1 MPARKICRVP
11 PKDEPAAISRCACG
25 CGYDILQPMTNTIHE
40 NLFRR
45 ARKAIPG
52 GVNSPVRAFN
62 GVGGTPVFVESG
74 RGARI
79 RTADG
84 RTLTDYCCSWG
95 AMILGHAHP
104 VISRAV
110 AAQARTGT
118 TFGIATPGEVA
129 FAERLCALVPGL
141 DRVRAVNSG
150 TEAVMTAIRLAR
162 GVTGRNLVVKFD
174 GCYHGHSDAMLVKS
188 GSGVLTMGASSSAG
202 VTPGAVAD
210 TMVVP
215 YNDLEAV
222 TTAFNRHGKA
232 IAAVIVEPVAGN
244 MGLVPPARG
253 FLKGLRALTAK
264 YGALLICDEVI
275 NGFRFGFSSYSALY
289 GGVTP
294 DLITLGKVIG
304 GGLPLAA
311 IGGKAKWMRQ
321 LAPDG
326 PVYQAGTLSGNPLAV
341 AAGLATLDVLER
353 EMPYARMAELGSAL
367 AVGTSTIAAEHGLPV
382 TCQSFNGVFT
392 LFCTEKPVTCLAD
405 ARTSDTKLYAKLF
418 HGLLDRGIYVAPSQ
432 FECNFISAAHTAHDI
447 DMFLSVFDAV
457 CRSLS

>member
-1 MPARKICRVP
+1 MM
-11 PKDEPAAISRCACG
+11 E
-25 CGYDILQPMTNTIHE
+25 HE
-40 NLFRR
+40 TLFRR

-62 GVGGTPVFVESG
+62 AVGGTPIFVEKG
-74 RGARI
+74 KGAKI

-84 RTLTDYCCSWG
+84 RILTDYCCSWG

-104 VISRAV
+104 AVSRAV
-110 AAQARTGT
+110 AARAKLGT
-118 TFGIATPGEVA
+118 TFGIATPDEVA

-141 DRVRAVNSG
+141 ERVRAVNSG

-162 GVTGRNLVVKFD
+162 GVTGRDMVLKFD

-188 GSGVLTMGASSSAG
+188 GSGILTMGASSSAG

-210 TMVVP
+210 TLVAP
-215 YNDLEAV
+215 YNDIEAV
-222 TTAFNRHGKA
+222 EMAFRRHGDA

-253 FLKGLRALTAK
+253 FLKSLRSITSRH
-264 YGALLICDEVI
+264 GALLVCDEVI

-289 GGVTP
+289 GGITP

-311 IGGKAKWMRQ
+311 VGGKAKWMKL
-321 LAPDG
+321 LAPEG

-341 AAGLATLDVLER
+341 AAGLATLDALER
-353 EMPYARMAELGSAL
+353 EQPYARMADLGSSL
-367 AVGTSTIAAEHGLPV
+367 AVGMSTIAAEHGLPV

-392 LFCTEKPVTCLAD
+392 PFCTDQPVTCLED
-405 ARTSDTKLYAKLF
+405 AKTCDTSLYVKLF
-418 HGLLDRGIYVAPSQ
+418 HGLLDRGIYIAPSQ
-432 FECNFISAAHTAHDI
+432 FECNFISAAHTVGDI
-447 DMFLSVFDAV
+447 DAFLSAFEAV
-457 CRSLS
+457 CRS

>member
-1 MPARKICRVP
+1 ML
-11 PKDEPAAISRCACG
+11 
-25 CGYDILQPMTNTIHE
+25 YFHPMKNTTHDD
-40 NLFRR
+40 LFRR

-74 RGARI
+74 KGARI

-84 RTLTDYCCSWG
+84 RVLTDYCCSWG

-104 VISRAV
+104 AVTRAV
-110 AAQARTGT
+110 AARAKLGT
-118 TFGIATPGEVA
+118 TFGIATPGEVT

-162 GVTGRNLVVKFD
+162 GVTGRSLVLKFD

-210 TMVVP
+210 TLVAP

-222 TTAFNRHGKA
+222 AAAFRRHGKS

-253 FLKGLRALTAK
+253 FLKGLRALTARH
-264 YGALLICDEVI
+264 GALLICDEVI

-341 AAGLATLDVLER
+341 AAGLKTLEILER
-353 EMPYARMAELGSAL
+353 EMPYTRMAELGSAL
-367 AVGTSTIAAEHGLPV
+367 AVGVSTLAAERGVPV

-392 LFCTEKPVTCLAD
+392 PFCTDLPVQDLAD
-405 ARTSDTKLYAKLF
+405 AKACSTALYAKIF
-418 HGLLDRGIYVAPSQ
+418 HGLLARGQYVAPSQ
-432 FECNFISAAHTAHDI
+432 FECNFVSAAHTARDV
-447 DMFLSVFDAV
+447 DRFLDAFAQT
-457 CRSLS
+457 LAHL